1 VLGLSVLWIEPGEFC
16 TLAPAGS
23 GDPAIALATD
33 HSDRISSSPGVGG
46 PPTLVVHDFDSA
58 VTELRVRAVTFDTE
72 EEGPKEGYRL
82 VRIQD
87 PEGNPIGITAAQ

>member
-1 VLGLSVLWIEPGEFC
+1 M
-16 TLAPAGS
+16 
-23 GDPAIALATD
+23 
-33 HSDRISSSPGVGG
+33 
-46 PPTLVVHDFDSA
+46 VVHDFDSA